1 MRLRDLQ
8 KQKKAMTREYEDK
21 IERQRNRYKN
31 EMDLLEQR
39 LKNRELELLNEI
51 KTELAEQK
59 ALGQQRQQQLAQ
71 EQKARLEIEREKMLI

>member
-59 ALGQQRQQQLAQ
+59 ALGQQRDQQLAQ
-71 EQKARLEIEREKMLI
+71 EQKARLEI

>member
-59 ALGQQRQQQLAQ
+59 ALGQQRDQQLAQ

>member
-59 ALGQQRQQQLAQ
+59 ALGQQSQQQLSQ

>member
-59 ALGQQRQQQLAQ
+59 ARGQQRQQQLAQ